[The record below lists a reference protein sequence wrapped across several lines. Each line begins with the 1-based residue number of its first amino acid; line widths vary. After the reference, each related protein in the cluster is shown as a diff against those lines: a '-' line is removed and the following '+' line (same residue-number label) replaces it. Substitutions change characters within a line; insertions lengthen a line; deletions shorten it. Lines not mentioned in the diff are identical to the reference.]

1 MTLGELSTHISD
13 FGKTSLSEFFQII
26 TTITSIA
33 AFIFAARA
41 ASMTKTL
48 KVSINGRMEKLLE
61 ATAEAAVYRGREEI
75 RAEMILEAVQ
85 GQSEKNNVCECNK
98 EGQRASGF
106 NEGRLHE
113 LDRVYRL
120 RGRLHRPAKG

>member
-1 MTLGELSTHISD
+1 
-13 FGKTSLSEFFQII
+13 
-26 TTITSIA
+26 
-33 AFIFAARA
+33 
-41 ASMTKTL
+41 MTKNL

-85 GQSEKNNVCECNK
+85 GQSEKSAVCECNLGGK
-98 EGQRASGF
+98 RASGF

-113 LDRVYRL
+113 LDHIYRL
-120 RGRLHRPAKG
+120 RRRLHRPVK